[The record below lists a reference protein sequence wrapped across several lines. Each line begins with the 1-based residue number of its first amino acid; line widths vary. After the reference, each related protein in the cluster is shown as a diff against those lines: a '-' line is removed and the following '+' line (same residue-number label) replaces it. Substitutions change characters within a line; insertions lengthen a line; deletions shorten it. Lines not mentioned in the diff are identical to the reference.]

1 LDRNCQIPPWP
12 ILVGPTQSKQR
23 YFPGCATGSLSKSK
37 FILPQL
43 ARRWNHSYST
53 VLGAIEVNSSLSRW
67 ITSSSSCF
75 REARVEYYVRSLT
88 VNPLNLDIYFTSYDT
103 HRKVDVPAPR
113 RSWISYVPLLAKLT
127 PRRTTKLIEPSE
139 PVPDH
144 FETFS
149 TCLTDTLVHLSSVK
163 EFTVEWPIGVN
174 HSRSVLMMAH
184 IWTSLGSNLSTLTWK
199 SSVNTFRLLL
209 LESPSVHFPVL
220 EELTLGLHGQCDP
233 CHLERF
239 HHSIGSF
246 LHRHS
251 FTITSLSFIGALL
264 QEAPIDIAPI
274 LTKLGHFVRLRQ
286 LGLTMGIFS
295 SRYIQVSM
303 PQAVAHFL
311 DDHVDTLESLSIRFI
326 TTCRSY
332 VATQHE
338 VDDTLQDMLRFRNG
352 HSVTVLQMHLPAYKN
367 IPLLNC
373 AVLNIAPRFS
383 KTLTAFVV
391 SGYCETRFIYDEVV
405 TLVNPFSHQSAD
417 TGLKL
422 LELPID
428 VLSPQLVD
436 FLAFSLPGL
445 KKLTLSC
452 RRIHTRKYCSHFKH
466 GKCCGDPPD
475 VTESVLDDHNERE
488 SFNCRME
495 DRVYDNWALRHIVV
509 RPLYPLS
516 RAEFAARAIAEC
528 IPDRQHML
536 IGEPPVSMVG
546 GEVSA
551 VCVGSDF

>member
-1 LDRNCQIPPWP
+1 L
-12 ILVGPTQSKQR
+12 
-23 YFPGCATGSLSKSK
+23 
-37 FILPQL
+37 
-43 ARRWNHSYST
+43 
-53 VLGAIEVNSSLSRW
+53 
-67 ITSSSSCF
+67 CF
-75 REARVEYYVRSLT
+75 REARVEYYVRSLI

-103 HRKVDVPAPR
+103 HRRVHVPAPR
-113 RSWISYVPLLAKLT
+113 RSWISYVPVLGKLAT
-127 PRRTTKLIEPSE
+127 RRTTKLIQPSE

-163 EFTVEWPIGVN
+163 EFVVDWPPGVN
-174 HSRSVLMMAH
+174 HFYSVLMMAH
-184 IWTSLGSNLSTLTWK
+184 IWTSVGSNLSTLTWR

-220 EELTLGLHGQCDP
+220 EELTLGLHGKCDP

-251 FTITSLSFIGALL
+251 CTVASLSFIGALL
-264 QEAPIDIAPI
+264 QEVPIDIAPI
-274 LTKLGHFVRLRQ
+274 LTKLGHFIRLRQ
-286 LGLTMGIFS
+286 LRLAIGIFS

-303 PQAVAHFL
+303 PTAVAHFL
-311 DDHVDTLESLSIRFI
+311 DDHVDTLESLSIRF
-326 TTCRSY
+326 TPACRSY
-332 VATQHE
+332 VATQNE
-338 VDDTLQDMLRFRNG
+338 IDDTLQDMLRFRHG
-352 HSVTVLQMHLPAYKN
+352 HSITVLQMHLPACTN
-367 IPLLNC
+367 IPLLNR

-383 KTLTAFVV
+383 KTLTSFVV
-391 SGYCETRFIYDEVV
+391 SGYCKTRFIYDEVE
-405 TLVNPFSHQSAD
+405 TLINPFSHQSAD

-422 LELPID
+422 LELPVD

-445 KKLTLSC
+445 RKLTLSC
-452 RRIHTRKYCSHFKH
+452 RRIHTRKYRFQFKH
-466 GKCCGDPPD
+466 GKCCQDPPD
-475 VTESVLDDHNERE
+475 VTKSVLDDDDERE
-488 SFNCRME
+488 SFNWMA
-495 DRVYDNWALRHIVV
+495 DRVYDNWALRHIVI
-509 RPLYPLS
+509 RLLYTWS

-536 IGEPPVSMVG
+536 IGDPPVSMVG